1 MMERARLN
9 TAARDLVSHQDPISD
24 KWKAETV
31 PFQGLD
37 PVYLALS
44 RLRRRKFDGA
54 IEVATELLS
63 RNALDQ
69 QVCGSKLALECRAH
83 ANAYS

>member
-1 MMERARLN
+1 MSCSLFRNGMTGEP
-9 TAARDLVSHQDPISD
+9 LVHGRC
-24 KWKAETV
+24 
-31 PFQGLD
+31 PFEGVD

-69 QVCGSKLALECRAH
+69 QVEALSHTPAPQQ
-83 ANAYS
+83 

>member
-1 MMERARLN
+1 MLADARP
-9 TAARDLVSHQDPISD
+9 RRC
-24 KWKAETV
+24 
-31 PFQGLD
+31 PFEGVD
-37 PVYLALS
+37 PVYLSLS

-69 QVCGSKLALECRAH
+69 QVHPQPHASMHAH
-83 ANAYS
+83 THSHARS